1 MLLTRGH
8 QLLLA
13 IFLKDTIGGYSLNT
27 MVTMANKF
35 RLMVNDIPMANN
47 GDLDGFNYLVGG
59 FKHEWII
66 VHFIYGI
73 YNPLPIDELIFFRGL
88 KLPTRLYFALL
99 MVNIPLII
107 LINTVSH
114 GINYQLKNI
123 HLLQG
128 IFSWPWNKP
137 NYFHTHPLHQL
148 AHQSREHEPVIKSND
163 W

>member
-1 MLLTRGH
+1 MLFTRGH

-88 KLPTRLYFALL
+88 KLPTSWLLEYFFTKNMRL
-99 MVNIPLII
+99 
-107 LINTVSH
+107 
-114 GINYQLKNI
+114 
-123 HLLQG
+123 
-128 IFSWPWNKP
+128 
-137 NYFHTHPLHQL
+137 
-148 AHQSREHEPVIKSND
+148 
-163 W
+163 